1 MKTNCLNCKELFEK
15 KSHKSRFCCRN
26 CLNNYYYH
34 TVIKLKRKPISSE
47 LRLSIKGQKIL
58 NSIYDIFHQREII
71 YPSDF
76 NKMIE
81 IINFLKSSQRISHK
95 NDTDE
100 NLITQIY
107 NVWPEARSFAISY
120 LNKNGIDYE
129 NNKMDF
135 IIYYNKLKKVDII
148 K

>member
-15 KSHKSRFCCRN
+15 KSRNSRFCCRN

-95 NDTDE
+95 NDTHE
-100 NLITQIY
+100 NLIHQIH

-135 IIYYNKLKKVDII
+135 IIYYNKLKKVDIQS
-148 K
+148 